1 VLAVSLSD
9 IARITGGELR
19 GGAELTVKSI
29 STDTRSLKKGD
40 LFVALK
46 GDRFNAH
53 VFLDAAAK
61 AGAAA
66 AVVQRSDRAWRRFAT
81 ARPDF
86 PLIVVGETLRALG
99 NIAAMVREGLD
110 VTAVAI
116 TGSTGKTCTKDFLT
130 SIMSRSA
137 RVASPRGSYNNEI
150 GVPLTIL
157 GAHERDTVLIV
168 EMGARHVGDIERL
181 AGMVKPDAGIITN
194 IGVTHLEEF
203 GSRDAILDAKSEL
216 ARMLPPDGTLFLNA
230 DDVSMRKLRSRTKAR
245 VLTFGMCKGADYR
258 AVDVGVDG
266 KGRASFTIVGQGL
279 SVDVR
284 LKTPGRHQVDN
295 ALAAAACASQL
306 GSSPSDIAR
315 GLERAKLSPWRM
327 ECVEAP
333 GGYTVINDAYNAS
346 PQSMSAAIIALS
358 DISSESRTIAVL
370 GDMNE
375 LGGESAVLHREVGEK
390 LARSGA
396 DVLIAVGRKARGYV
410 DSWVE
415 CGMPGGSAFAC
426 ARQER
431 ATEILAQIV
440 EPGDVVLVKA
450 SRAVGLDALAG
461 DACAEGFMRHGAAD
475 D

>member
-9 IARITGGELR
+9 IARATGGELQ

-333 GGYTVINDAYNAS
+333 GG
-346 PQSMSAAIIALS
+346 
-358 DISSESRTIAVL
+358 
-370 GDMNE
+370 
-375 LGGESAVLHREVGEK
+375 
-390 LARSGA
+390 
-396 DVLIAVGRKARGYV
+396 
-410 DSWVE
+410 
-415 CGMPGGSAFAC
+415 
-426 ARQER
+426 
-431 ATEILAQIV
+431 
-440 EPGDVVLVKA
+440 
-450 SRAVGLDALAG
+450 
-461 DACAEGFMRHGAAD
+461 
-475 D
+475 